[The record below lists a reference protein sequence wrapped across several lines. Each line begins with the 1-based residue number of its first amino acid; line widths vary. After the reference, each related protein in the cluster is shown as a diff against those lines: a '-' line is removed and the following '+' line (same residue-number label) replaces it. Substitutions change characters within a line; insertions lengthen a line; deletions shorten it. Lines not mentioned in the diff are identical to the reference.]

1 MKKQSL
7 TEILDNP
14 HFNQFAAILSVTMAP
29 GWRMRHPEV
38 PSTRGTIEYRLAR
51 LNRGMLKDAEN
62 IKRDFISEWTDLF
75 TQIVESDSG
84 LRYSIEYMGWFT
96 EGMSGDETT
105 ARLTF
110 SMLFAVASTR
120 TVWLTLDKIADITGK
135 PESTLRRHANEGK
148 YAGARLA
155 GKTWIVPQ
163 LSLKVYYDMPSTMN
177 IEVETSDEKEK

>member
-7 TEILDNP
+7 TEILDNQ

-38 PSTRGTIEYRLAR
+38 PSIRGTVEYRLAR

-62 IKRDFISEWTDLF
+62 IKRDFIGEWTDLF
-75 TQIVESDSG
+75 TQVVEADPG
-84 LRYSIEYMGWFT
+84 LRYSVEDMDWFVAV
-96 EGMSGDETT
+96 MDGDETT

-110 SMLFAVASTR
+110 SLLFAVASTR
-120 TVWLTLDKIADITGK
+120 TTWLTLDKIAEITGK
-135 PESTLRRHANEGK
+135 PDSTLRRHASEGR

-155 GKTWIVPQ
+155 GKTWIVPL
-163 LSLKVYYDMPSTMN
+163 LSLKAYYDIPGTMN